1 MWQMRKIRLWE
12 KAAVCRRIFLMALHN
27 SGEKVAVFL
36 PGKGLYCLDRWKRLE
51 AELGA
56 ETQMYQLSF
65 FPGRTGIQTQNRNGN
80 NDCDNLKM
88 ASCHAIHPSNGNRRG
103 SHHMDCQSFLLMT
116 GKTASRMHL
125 VRFLLPHLQGEIR
138 TDTGSLS

>member
-1 MWQMRKIRLWE
+1 
-12 KAAVCRRIFLMALHN
+12 MALHN

-56 ETQMYQLSF
+56 ETEIVVQILAEGQLAVPYVPVVSISAVVVV
-65 FPGRTGIQTQNRNGN
+65 G
-80 NDCDNLKM
+80 LVK
-88 ASCHAIHPSNGNRRG
+88 A
-103 SHHMDCQSFLLMT
+103 
-116 GKTASRMHL
+116 L
-125 VRFLLPHLQGEIR
+125 VRFLLPHLQGGIR